1 MLAQTG
7 QTRTMQLDRRSFLQ
21 LSALAGGGLALNLH
35 FSPLAKAQ
43 GPGAPP
49 DLTPQA
55 FIKIAPNGIVTIMA
69 RASETG
75 QGMRNML
82 PMLIAE
88 ELDVDWADVRVEQAD
103 LDEKKYGIQFSGGSA
118 NTPMG
123 WEPMRR
129 VGAAG
134 RQLLMTAA
142 AQTWGVPVAECTT
155 QPGRVLE
162 VAADEAPHATPS
174 ASSGSVVRIG
184 SSRVLHPAS
193 GRSAGYGELASK
205 AAALPPPALSSVKLK
220 DPKDYHIIGHSQAGV
235 DTHGIVTGKPLFGI
249 DVQLPGMLH
258 ATIEKAPVFAGKVK
272 TANVDEI
279 KTMPGVRHVLVID
292 GGITPAAYT
301 PWEPGMEPGI
311 AIVADTWWQAQTAR
325 KKLKVDWDLGPAA
338 SQSSEGFAKQAAE
351 LLQTK
356 PGTTVRKYGDV
367 DAALKSSAKVV
378 EATYEYPFIA
388 HSTMEPQGCTAHWKD
403 GKLEMWTTSTLP
415 IDGRGLV
422 AKTLGIQ
429 ESDITTHMVRGG
441 GSFGRRLQ
449 NDYAVEAAWIAKR
462 VDAPVKLLWA
472 REDDIAHD
480 PFRPGGTVGLKAGID
495 AQGKLTAWRHHL
507 VTFGDEKHS
516 TSGGGIGADTYPA
529 GFPPAYG
536 LYTSAQP
543 LMQRTGALRAPGDNA
558 YCWVAQSFLDEC
570 AHEAGRDPL
579 EFQLEL
585 LSNKQSPWSESQRD
599 AVGDHEPSGQSVLI
613 PERYKGVLELVAE
626 KSGWA
631 KRTKT
636 PGRGMGIAAWFC
648 HLGYFA
654 EVADVSVD
662 ANGKVTVNHVWA
674 AGDVGSQIINPRAAE
689 SMGFGGVIDGMSEL
703 AQEIT
708 LADGRVRQSN
718 FHNHPVVRMKQIP
731 PIEVYW
737 RKTDYAP
744 TGLGEPTLPPI
755 LPAVT
760 NAIFAA
766 TGKRIRTI
774 PLQKSGFSWA

>member
-1 MLAQTG
+1 M
-7 QTRTMQLDRRSFLQ
+7 RIDRRSFLQ
-21 LSALAGGGLALNLH
+21 LSALAGGGLALDLYR
-35 FSPLAKAQ
+35 SPLAAAQ
-43 GPGAPP
+43 RIGDPA

-55 FIKIAPNGIVTIMA
+55 FIKIAPDGIVTIMA

-88 ELDVDWADVRVEQAD
+88 ELDVDWKNVRVEQAD
-103 LDEKKYGIQFSGGSA
+103 LDEKKYGPQFSGGSA

-134 RQLLMTAA
+134 RQLLITAA
-142 AQTWGVPVAECTT
+142 AQTWSVPAAECTT
-155 QPGRVLE
+155 EAGHVLHK
-162 VAADEAPHATPS
+162 ASGKS
-174 ASSGSVVRIG
+174 AS
-184 SSRVLHPAS
+184 
-193 GRSAGYGELASK
+193 YGELADK
-205 AAALPPPALSSVKLK
+205 AAALPPPALNSVKLK

-235 DTHGIVTGKPLFGI
+235 DTHAIVTGKPLFGI
-249 DVQLPGMLH
+249 DVTLPGMLY
-258 ATIEKAPVFAGKVK
+258 AAIEKAPVFAGKVK
-272 TANVDEI
+272 TANLDQI
-279 KTMPGVRHVLVID
+279 KTLPGVRHVLVID
-292 GGITPAAYT
+292 GTIAPAAFT

-311 AIVADTWWQAQTAR
+311 AIVADTWWQVQKAR
-325 KKLKVDWDLGPAA
+325 KQLKVEWDLGPATG
-338 SQSSEGFAKQAAE
+338 QSSEGFEKRAAE
-351 LLQTK
+351 LLQA
-356 PGTTVRKYGDV
+356 PPATTVRKYGDV
-367 DAALKSSAKVV
+367 DGALKSSAKVV
-378 EATYEYPFIA
+378 EATYQYPFIA
-388 HSTMEPQGCTAHWKD
+388 HATMEPQGCTAHWTD

-415 IDGRGLV
+415 VDGRGLV
-422 AKTLGIQ
+422 ASSLGIK
-429 ESDITTHMVRGG
+429 ESDIVTHMVRGG

-462 VDAPVKLLWA
+462 IGVPVKLLWS

-480 PFRPGGTVGLKAGID
+480 PFRPGGTVGLKAGLD
-495 AQGKLTAWRHHL
+495 AGGKVTAWRHHL
-507 VTFGDEKHS
+507 ITYGDEKHAA
-516 TSGGGIGADTYPA
+516 SGGGIGADTYPS
-529 GFPPAYG
+529 GFAPAYA

-543 LMQRTGALRAPGDNA
+543 LMLRCGALRAPGDNA
-558 YCWVAQSFLDEC
+558 YCWVAQSFLDEV
-570 AHEAGRDPL
+570 AHAAGRDPL
-579 EFQLEL
+579 EFQLDL
-585 LSNKQSPWSESQRD
+585 LSNKRAPWKSDGKD
-599 AVGDHEPSGQSVLI
+599 AVGDHEPTGAEALI
-613 PERYKGVLELVAE
+613 PERFKGVLELVAE

-631 KRTKT
+631 KRAKE

-662 ANGKVTVNHVWA
+662 ANNKVTVHHVWA

-689 SMGFGGVIDGMSEL
+689 SMGYGGVIDGLSEL

-708 LADGRVRQSN
+708 LAEGRGVQQSN
-718 FHNHPVVRMKQIP
+718 YHNHPILRMKQVP
-731 PIEVYW
+731 PIDVYW
-737 RKTDYAP
+737 RRTDYAP

>member
-1 MLAQTG
+1 MLALRREAKEG
-7 QTRTMQLDRRSFLQ
+7 PPMRVDRRSFLQ
-21 LSALAGGGLALNLH
+21 LSAVAGGGFALGLYTRPLALL
-35 FSPLAKAQ
+35 AQ
-43 GPGAPP
+43 GPGKPP

-55 FIKIAPNGIVTIMA
+55 FIQIAPDGIVTIMA

-88 ELDVDWADVRVEQAD
+88 ELDVEWKNVRVQQAD
-103 LDEKKYGIQFSGGSA
+103 LNEKIYGRQYSGGSS
-118 NTPMG
+118 NTPTG

-155 QPGRVLE
+155 QPGLVFH
-162 VAADEAPHATPS
+162 AAAQEPQS
-174 ASSGSVVRIG
+174 SSGHVVKVASG
-184 SSRVLHPAS
+184 QVLHSAS
-193 GRSAGYGELASK
+193 GRSATYGELAAK

-220 DPKDYHIIGHSQAGV
+220 DPKDYRIIGHSQTGV
-235 DTHGIVTGKPLFGI
+235 DTRAIVTGKPLFGI
-249 DVQLPGMLH
+249 DVTVPGMLY
-258 ATIEKAPVFAGKVK
+258 ASIEKAPVFAGKVK
-272 TANVDEI
+272 SANTDQI
-279 KTMPGVRHVLVID
+279 KALPGVRHVLVID
-292 GGITPAAYT
+292 GGITPAAFT

-311 AIVADTWWQAQTAR
+311 AIVADTWWQAQQAR
-325 KKLKVDWDLGPAA
+325 KQLKVDWDLGPAA
-338 SQSSEGFAKQAAE
+338 RQSSEGFKKRAAE
-351 LLQTK
+351 LLQAK
-356 PGTTVRKYGDV
+356 PSNTVRKYGDV
-367 DAALKSSAKVV
+367 DGALKSSAKVV

-388 HSTMEPQGCTAHWKD
+388 HTTMEPQGCTAHWKD
-403 GKLEMWTTSTLP
+403 GKLEMWSTSTLP
-415 IDGRGLV
+415 GDGCGLV

-429 ESDITTHMVRGG
+429 ESDITTHLIRGG

-449 NDYAVEAAWIAKR
+449 NDYAAEAAWIAKQI
-462 VDAPVKLLWA
+462 DAPVKLLWS
-472 REDDIAHD
+472 REDDVTHD
-480 PFRPGGTVGLKAGID
+480 PFRPGGTVGLKAGLD
-495 AQGKLTAWRHHL
+495 AQGKITAWRHHL
-507 VTFGDEKHS
+507 ITYGDEKH
-516 TSGGGIGADTYPA
+516 TAPGGGMGADSYPA
-529 GFPPAYG
+529 DFPRAYA

-543 LMQRTGALRAPGDNA
+543 LTLRCGALRAPGDNA
-558 YCWVAQSFLDEC
+558 YCWVAQSFLDEL

-579 EFQLEL
+579 EFQLDL
-585 LSNKQSPWSESQRD
+585 LSNTKVPWKSSEGD
-599 AVGDHEPSGQSVLI
+599 AVGDHEPTGPSVLI

-631 KRTKT
+631 KRGKE

-662 ANGKVTVNHVWA
+662 ASNKVTVHKVWA
-674 AGDVGSQIINPRAAE
+674 AGDVGSQIINPQAAD
-689 SMGFGGVIDGMSEL
+689 SMAQGGVIDGLSEM

-708 LADGRVRQSN
+708 LVDGKVQQTNYHQHPILRMRQAP
-718 FHNHPVVRMKQIP
+718 PV
-731 PIEVYW
+731 EVHW

-766 TGKRIRTI
+766 TGKRIRTL